1 MLLNTVTR
9 MLLFSLSS
17 SGTIGVSKLP
27 THSWVGFRRR
37 GAVYKRGWGVEGG
50 GSLLH
55 KLRPLLHA
63 HTHTHTHPWRRIRLS
78 INHLAEDAVLFGLGP
93 LLGPPFSLC
102 LCCSSGVRHRG
113 RSRCLSP
120 ALLSLL
126 PRWHLTHP
134 GQVCGG
140 SWGTPASLWLGGQT
154 PRQSSSK
161 ALHLSG
167 YLAVC
172 SVMGLLERQRH
183 SHGPASFPRAPLVAH
198 TVKDLPAMRET
209 QV

>member
-1 MLLNTVTR
+1 MVLCFTSSSPLSHAHIHTHILGGGYAFLSTTWLR
-9 MLLFSLSS
+9 MLCCLDLAPFLDH
-17 SGTIGVSKLP
+17 P
-27 THSWVGFRRR
+27 PPCAC
-37 GAVYKRGWGVEGG
+37 AV
-50 GSLLH
+50 
-55 KLRPLLHA
+55 
-63 HTHTHTHPWRRIRLS
+63 
-78 INHLAEDAVLFGLGP
+78 HLV
-93 LLGPPFSLC
+93 
-102 LCCSSGVRHRG
+102 VRHRG

-126 PRWHLTHP
+126 PRWDLTHP

-161 ALHLSG
+161 AVHLSG

-172 SVMGLLERQRH
+172 SVMGLLERERH
-183 SHGPASFPRAPLVAH
+183 SHSPASFPRAPLVAH

-209 QV
+209 QVRSLGQEDPLEKGMATLSSILAWRIPRTEEPSRLHSIGLQRVRHD

>member
-1 MLLNTVTR
+1 M
-9 MLLFSLSS
+9 SASS
-17 SGTIGVSKLP
+17 PLIAGLALG
-27 THSWVGFRRR
+27 
-37 GAVYKRGWGVEGG
+37 EGG
-50 GSLLH
+50 QSTKWGGGWKAVVLCFTSSA
-55 KLRPLLHA
+55 PCCMPPPP
-63 HTHTHTHPWRRIRLS
+63 HPWRRIRLS

-134 GQVCGG
+134 EQVCGG

-161 ALHLSG
+161 AVHLSG

-172 SVMGLLERQRH
+172 SVMGLLERERH
-183 SHGPASFPRAPLVAH
+183 SHSPASFPRAPLVAH